1 MMKYL
6 LKYRLEIQLIL
17 IIMILYMLNKTYFIH
32 NTTGNIQ
39 MFYQCYFNDLLAPVF
54 MLSLIV
60 IMFGMFEL
68 EIKQYYLFILIGMI
82 AGLCWEYI
90 IPMIKQS
97 SISDVNDLICY
108 FIGINIFYILKRIDT
123 WKRNL

>member
-1 MMKYL
+1 
-6 LKYRLEIQLIL
+6 
-17 IIMILYMLNKTYFIH
+17 MLNKTYFIH

-54 MLSLIV
+54 LLSLIV

-108 FIGINIFYILKRIDT
+108 FIGINIFYILKRIDAG
-123 WKRNL
+123 KRNL

>member
-6 LKYRLEIQLIL
+6 LKYRLEIQLIF
-17 IIMILYMLNKTYFIH
+17 IIMILYMLNKIYFIH

-39 MFYQCYFNDLLAPVF
+39 MFCQCYFNDLLAPVF
-54 MLSLIV
+54 LLSLIV
-60 IMFGMFEL
+60 IMFGMLEL

-108 FIGINIFYILKRIDT
+108 FIGINIFYILKRIDA

>member
-1 MMKYL
+1 
-6 LKYRLEIQLIL
+6 
-17 IIMILYMLNKTYFIH
+17 MLNKTYFIH
-32 NTTGNIQ
+32 HTTGNIQ

-54 MLSLIV
+54 LLSLIV

-68 EIKQYYLFILIGMI
+68 EIKHYYLFILIGMI

-108 FIGINIFYILKRIDT
+108 FIGINIFYILKRIDA

>member
-1 MMKYL
+1 
-6 LKYRLEIQLIL
+6 
-17 IIMILYMLNKTYFIH
+17 
-32 NTTGNIQ
+32 
-39 MFYQCYFNDLLAPVF
+39 MFCQCYFNDLLAPVF
-54 MLSLIV
+54 LLSLIV
-60 IMFGMFEL
+60 IMFGMLEL

-108 FIGINIFYILKRIDT
+108 FIGINIFYILKRIDA